1 MENKLITKQ
10 QHGFLAKH
18 STCSQLLEC
27 VNDWSLE
34 LNIRNC
40 VDVAYIDF
48 QKAFDSV
55 VYAKLC
61 HKLRAYGLSGKL
73 LDWLSDF
80 LFERVQAVKVNSKV
94 SEFVSVNSGV
104 PQGSVLGPVLFLLY
118 INDLTDLFG
127 PGLSVKLF
135 ADDVKIY
142 AVIND
147 VSDVDALQSGLD
159 LLCKWSVDWQLPISI
174 NKCNILHFGRS
185 NNGHT
190 YHLNSIDL
198 PNVRDVTDLGVLLD
212 SNLRF
217 IKHYRLIAN
226 KAHHRASL
234 ILRTFKSRDRYL
246 LFKAFTVYVRPLLEY
261 CSPVW
266 APVYKTDIGII
277 ERVQR
282 RFTKRLYGLCSLSY
296 VERLNVLGAET
307 LELRRLKCDLL
318 MVFKIIHKLVCIDFD
333 EFFALNNYSHTRGHC
348 FKLVKP
354 LCNNNARQFSFACRC
369 IDAWNSLPPHVVCST
384 SLYAFKLGI
393 NCHNFKQFLKY

>member
-1 MENKLITKQ
+1 M
-10 QHGFLAKH
+10 
-18 STCSQLLEC
+18 
-27 VNDWSLE
+27 
-34 LNIRNC
+34 
-40 VDVAYIDF
+40 
-48 QKAFDSV
+48 
-55 VYAKLC
+55 
-61 HKLRAYGLSGKL
+61 
-73 LDWLSDF
+73 
-80 LFERVQAVKVNSKV
+80 
-94 SEFVSVNSGV
+94 
-104 PQGSVLGPVLFLLY
+104 
-118 INDLTDLFG
+118 
-127 PGLSVKLF
+127 
-135 ADDVKIY
+135 
-142 AVIND
+142 
-147 VSDVDALQSGLD
+147 SDVDALQSGLD

>member
-1 MENKLITKQ
+1 M
-10 QHGFLAKH
+10 
-18 STCSQLLEC
+18 
-27 VNDWSLE
+27 
-34 LNIRNC
+34 
-40 VDVAYIDF
+40 
-48 QKAFDSV
+48 
-55 VYAKLC
+55 
-61 HKLRAYGLSGKL
+61 
-73 LDWLSDF
+73 
-80 LFERVQAVKVNSKV
+80 
-94 SEFVSVNSGV
+94 
-104 PQGSVLGPVLFLLY
+104 
-118 INDLTDLFG
+118 
-127 PGLSVKLF
+127 
-135 ADDVKIY
+135 
-142 AVIND
+142 
-147 VSDVDALQSGLD
+147 
-159 LLCKWSVDWQLPISI
+159 
-174 NKCNILHFGRS
+174 
-185 NNGHT
+185 
-190 YHLNSIDL
+190 
-198 PNVRDVTDLGVLLD
+198 
-212 SNLRF
+212 
-217 IKHYRLIAN
+217 IAN

-246 LFKAFTVYVRPLLEY
+246 RFKAFTVYVRPLLEY

>member
-1 MENKLITKQ
+1 METIIKDKLIAYLLENKLITKQ

-34 LNIRNC
+34 LNIRNG

-55 VYAKLC
+55 VYTKLC

-80 LFERVQAVKVNSKV
+80 LFGRVQAVKVNSKV

-118 INDLTDLFG
+118 INDLADLFG

-147 VSDVDALQSGLD
+147 VSDIDALQAGLD

-174 NKCNILHFGRS
+174 NKCNILHLGTLA
-185 NNGHT
+185 GQ
-190 YHLNSIDL
+190 IM
-198 PNVRDVTDLGVLLD
+198 VTH
-212 SNLRF
+212 
-217 IKHYRLIAN
+217 I
-226 KAHHRASL
+226 
-234 ILRTFKSRDRYL
+234 T
-246 LFKAFTVYVRPLLEY
+246 
-261 CSPVW
+261 
-266 APVYKTDIGII
+266 
-277 ERVQR
+277 
-282 RFTKRLYGLCSLSY
+282 
-296 VERLNVLGAET
+296 
-307 LELRRLKCDLL
+307 
-318 MVFKIIHKLVCIDFD
+318 
-333 EFFALNNYSHTRGHC
+333 
-348 FKLVKP
+348 
-354 LCNNNARQFSFACRC
+354 
-369 IDAWNSLPPHVVCST
+369 
-384 SLYAFKLGI
+384 
-393 NCHNFKQFLKY
+393 